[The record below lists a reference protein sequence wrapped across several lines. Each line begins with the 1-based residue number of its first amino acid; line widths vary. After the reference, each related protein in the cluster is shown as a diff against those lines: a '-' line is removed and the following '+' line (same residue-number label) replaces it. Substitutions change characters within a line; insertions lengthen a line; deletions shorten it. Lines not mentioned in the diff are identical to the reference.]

1 MGGGKDVLTC
11 GQMHTVEIRLCRM
24 QTLKDALVYHSF
36 WTQKQKLRLTFSMYM
51 QFLDRSKTTPFKHK
65 LNISACQQQ

>member
-1 MGGGKDVLTC
+1 M
-11 GQMHTVEIRLCRM
+11 QTVEIRLCRM

-36 WTQKQKLRLTFSMYM
+36 WTQKRLLETEINI
-51 QFLDRSKTTPFKHK
+51 RHVHVPFKHK